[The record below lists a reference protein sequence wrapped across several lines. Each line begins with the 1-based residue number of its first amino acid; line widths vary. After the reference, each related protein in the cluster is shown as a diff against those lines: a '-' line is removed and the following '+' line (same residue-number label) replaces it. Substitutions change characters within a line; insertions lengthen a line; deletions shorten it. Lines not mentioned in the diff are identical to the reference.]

1 MHLPDGAATFR
12 SRRAVARSPRGCA
25 MMPGVRTAMLVLAS
39 SGCVTALQVTTT
51 ATVADGELA
60 APFALPA
67 QDGAQVSLAGVLAR
81 GPAVL
86 VFYRGYW

>member
-1 MHLPDGAATFR
+1 
-12 SRRAVARSPRGCA
+12 
-25 MMPGVRTAMLVLAS
+25 MLVLAS
-39 SGCVTALQVTTT
+39 SGCVTALHVTTEAT
-51 ATVADGELA
+51 AVDGVQA

-67 QDGAQVSLAGVLAR
+67 QDGRTVSLAETLAG